1 SIEKLDKGKFVGKGD
16 IFFKR
21 TIAKAKV
28 VEHCDTSHE
37 ALILSISEKGR
48 VDFDYMTQLTDKPRE
63 ELIKELKGEIYLDI
77 PFAYEESML
86 HPFSEQG
93 MEEMGLSYVP
103 ADQFL
108 SGNIREKISIMDFY
122 IDRYQSIDNP
132 DKEVL
137 ENINE
142 LKFQRDRLEEV
153 MPKELTASEISVR
166 LGATWIPTSDIEQF

>member
-1 SIEKLDKGKFVGKGD
+1 
-16 IFFKR
+16 
-21 TIAKAKV
+21 
-28 VEHCDTSHE
+28 
-37 ALILSISEKGR
+37 
-48 VDFDYMTQLTDKPRE
+48 
-63 ELIKELKGEIYLDI
+63 
-77 PFAYEESML
+77 
-86 HPFSEQG
+86 
-93 MEEMGLSYVP
+93 
-103 ADQFL
+103 FL

-166 LGATWIPTSDIEQF
+166 LGATWIPTSDIEQFIFDTLQPSYYAKKAIKVQF